1 MTEGAEQV
9 RRPDGARF
17 FSRWFWLWL
26 AASVAYAIPVAYY
39 ADTSRPTQ
47 SEITRAWIYDA
58 LVLIAEYKGRK
69 GLVVEVKSMVPLVP
83 EDQQLKYI
91 ADYWDAEAAAYRAT
105 FRIAPNFLEPV
116 EALNA
121 RYRARL
127 AAGPAER
134 LESQIESLRTWA
146 LPVGAGFLVVV
157 LVYLHGRRNK
167 VSGVSDNETDPPP
180 SSDPSP

>member
-1 MTEGAEQV
+1 MTEVPEQV
-9 RRPDGARF
+9 RRPRGARF
-17 FSRWFWLWL
+17 FSCWFWLWL
-26 AASVAYAIPVAYY
+26 AASAAYAIPVAYY

-58 LVLIAEYKGRK
+58 LVLIAEYKGSK
-69 GLVVEVKSMVPLVP
+69 GVVVEVKSMVPLVP
-83 EDQQLKYI
+83 EDQQLKFI
-91 ADYWDAEAAAYRAT
+91 AEYWDAEAAAYRAT
-105 FRIAPNFLEPV
+105 YRIAPNFLEPV

-134 LESQIESLRTWA
+134 HQSQIEALRTWA

-157 LVYLHGRRNK
+157 LAYLHGRRNNIQ
-167 VSGVSDNETDPPP
+167 GVSDHPG
-180 SSDPSP
+180 